1 VQEVIEARMLSD
13 AHELVIVE
21 SRTAQAG
28 MIEVEPERVNHV
40 QTTSGIR
47 AEAYDIA
54 CIRRDFRLK

>member
-1 VQEVIEARMLSD
+1 MLSD

-28 MIEVEPERVNHV
+28 MIELESERVNQV

-54 CIRRDFRLK
+54 GIGRDFRLK